1 MVSEKLTADGDV
13 ISCAI
18 VRTQL
23 AKSAGTREGGIGR
36 FSHAVRSAHM
46 SSMSSMAGG
55 ETSARAVGVAAGV
68 GAASAVTSPTSVARR
83 HGRATRSV
91 WRRPGLIE
99 VIQCRPRSRKGA
111 KVGGRTGGTRAAQE
125 DGASAALA
133 AAWSRQGETRA
144 MSMLDDVHKELVT
157 AIGKA
162 HDALK
167 REVAKL
173 RAGRANTALLDS
185 IRVDYYGT
193 MTPLSQMANVSVPE
207 ARLLTVKPWDKS
219 AVKAVEKAIREADL
233 GLNPQADGDLIRIP
247 IPPLTEERRKEFVKI
262 ARKYGEECKVTIR
275 KARHEA
281 LNMLQELDSEGEASA
296 DDVDRAKKKAE
307 EAIADGTK
315 QVDAIIS
322 HKEKD
327 ILEV

>member
-1 MVSEKLTADGDV
+1 
-13 ISCAI
+13 
-18 VRTQL
+18 
-23 AKSAGTREGGIGR
+23 
-36 FSHAVRSAHM
+36 
-46 SSMSSMAGG
+46 
-55 ETSARAVGVAAGV
+55 
-68 GAASAVTSPTSVARR
+68 
-83 HGRATRSV
+83 
-91 WRRPGLIE
+91 
-99 VIQCRPRSRKGA
+99 
-111 KVGGRTGGTRAAQE
+111 
-125 DGASAALA
+125 
-133 AAWSRQGETRA
+133 

-173 RAGRANTALLDS
+173 RAGRANTALLDG

-207 ARLLTVKPWDKS
+207 PRLLTVKPWDKS
-219 AVKAVEKAIREADL
+219 AVKSVEKAIREADL

-275 KARHEA
+275 KARHDA
-281 LNMLQELDSEGEASA
+281 LDMLQQLDSDGEASA

-307 EAIADGTK
+307 EAISDGTK
-315 QVDAIIS
+315 QVDAIVA